1 MAKRLVLLDFRL
13 TGMVTDGIGE
23 VIRVG
28 AGTDIRKAFDKIAL
42 HAFARGG
49 LDDLLICCHG
59 FEALFEDYDGQLSF
73 MSGGFGLQ
81 LCAENLSLANVG
93 VTAVL
98 KAAPP
103 EVPLVKRIV
112 VFSCAAAETHRLTRN
127 LGADGKRLMGAIALM
142 TGARVVASTA
152 TQRYHLISGVA
163 QSLRSAGGQDD
174 WRIDFGEWEG
184 DVFEFSPADG
194 SARKLKPD
202 QQPRFAF

>member
-28 AGTDIRKAFDKIAL
+28 AVTDIQKAFNKVAAR
-42 HAFARGG
+42 AFGRGG

-59 FEALFEDYDGQLSF
+59 FEALLEDYDGQLSF
-73 MSGGFGLQ
+73 MSGGFGLE

-112 VFSCAAAETHRLTRN
+112 VFSCAAADTHRLTKT
-127 LGADGKRLMGAIALM
+127 LGADGKRLMGSIALM
-142 TGARVVASTA
+142 TGALVVASTA
-152 TQRYHLISGVA
+152 TQMYDLIPSLA
-163 QSLRSAGGQDD
+163 QSLRSAGGEND

-184 DVFEFSPADG
+184 DVFEFSPIDG

-202 QQPRFAF
+202 QHPRFAF

>member
-13 TGMVTDGIGE
+13 TGMVTDSIGE
-23 VIRVG
+23 VMQVSVRTPIR
-28 AGTDIRKAFDKIAL
+28 DAL
-42 HAFARGG
+42 GRVATRARQLGG

-59 FEALFEDYDGQLSF
+59 FEAVVEDFDGGVSF

-81 LCAENLSLANVG
+81 LCDEDLTLRNVG

-98 KAAPP
+98 NGAPR
-103 EVPLVKRIV
+103 LVERIV
-112 VFSCAAAETHRLTRN
+112 VFSCAAADTHRASKAV
-127 LGADGKRLMGAIALM
+127 GGDGMRLMGEIAL
-142 TGARVVASTA
+142 TSGARVIAARA
-152 TQRYHLISGVA
+152 TQMYEQIPSLA
-163 QSLRSAGGQDD
+163 QSLFNAGSLND

-202 QQPRFAF
+202 QHPRFAF

>member
-28 AGTDIRKAFDKIAL
+28 AGTDIQKAFNKIAVR
-42 HAFARGG
+42 AFGVGG

-59 FEALFEDYDGQLSF
+59 FEDVVEDFDGQVSF

-81 LCAENLSLANVG
+81 LCAENLTLANVG

-98 KAAPP
+98 KADPP
-103 EVPLVKRIV
+103 LVPLVKRIV
-112 VFSCAAAETHRLTRN
+112 VFSCAAADTHRASKAV
-127 LGADGKRLMGAIALM
+127 GADGMRLMGGIALT

-152 TQRYHLISGVA
+152 TQLYRLIPGVA
-163 QSLRSAGGQDD
+163 QSLRSAGGKDD

-184 DVFEFSPADG
+184 AVFEFSPNDG
-194 SARKLKPD
+194 VGRKLKPE
-202 QQPRFAF
+202 QHPRFAF